1 MVLQQ
6 GFHKPAQASGCF
18 KAALRAFWT
27 AVAHQENTRH
37 RSEGFTLRK
46 GLFLKGARVYAN
58 LWPLLPKE
66 VIHL

>member
-1 MVLQQ
+1 MLQH
-6 GFHKPAQASGCF
+6 GFHKPTQAFGRF

-27 AVAHQENTRH
+27 AVRHQENTRY
-37 RSEGFTLRK
+37 SLEGFRLRK
-46 GLFLKGARVYAN
+46 GLFLKGAGAHAN